1 MKLPVEVTVFSIVMT
16 VGRLRTV
23 VVVTSTVV
31 KLTDCPSGVVSS
43 VTVNGFTDMMVVSKS
58 VVVTASVVTNVEGPE

>member
-31 KLTDCPSGVVSS
+31 KLTDCPSGDVFS
-43 VTVNGFTDMMVVSKS
+43 VTVVGSTVMMVVSKS